1 MTRRPQ
7 GAAARRIAL
16 LAVLGLLGAT
26 SPSVAREP
34 VLFRVSDA
42 RGDDH
47 GAGSLVYPRR
57 DDLGPG
63 DLDLVELS
71 ARREGDGTRF
81 EATFARPIASPAGR
95 VADLS
100 GASLESI
107 ARLGFYT
114 FNLDLYVDQDR
125 LPASGD
131 TTMLP
136 GRGASVDAAWAWETM
151 VCLTPRPLEAG
162 RKMRGRLL
170 DAARARR
177 LAEAGRVDPSEEPA
191 LAGEA
196 EALLDARY
204 FFPTQVRVR
213 GRTVSLYVPDAFFQ
227 GAASPD
233 WGYTV
238 VVTGAQPLDRVD
250 VKAMIGLG
258 KRANEGLF
266 VIPVTEL
273 PSGETFG
280 GAPPAD
286 DLFPPIVDLLQPRPG
301 EQEALLSGYDLRSG
315 RPARVTGVVPGAGNE
330 VAPR

>member
-1 MTRRPQ
+1 MTRRPG
-7 GAAARRIAL
+7 GATARRLAL
-16 LAVLGLLGAT
+16 LAMLSLLGAT
-26 SPSVAREP
+26 SPAAAREP

-71 ARREGDGTRF
+71 ARRAGDGTRF

-95 VADLS
+95 VADRS
-100 GASLESI
+100 GASVESI

-114 FNLDLYVDQDR
+114 FNLDLYVDRDR

-136 GRGASVDAAWAWETM
+136 GRGASVEAAWAWETT
-151 VCLTPRPLEAG
+151 VCLTPRPLEAR

-177 LAEAGRVDPSEEPA
+177 LAEAGRVDPSEEPE
-191 LAGEA
+191 LAREA
-196 EALLDARY
+196 EVLLDARY

-213 GRTVSLYVPDAFFQ
+213 GRTVSFHVPDAFLG

-233 WGYTV
+233 WGYTA
-238 VVTGAQPLDRVD
+238 VVTGAQSLDRVD
-250 VKAMIGLG
+250 VKAMVGLG
-258 KRANEGLF
+258 KRADEGLF
-266 VIPVTEL
+266 MIPVTEL
-273 PSGETFG
+273 PSAETFG
-280 GAPPAD
+280 GAPPGD
-286 DLFPPIVDLLQPRPG
+286 DLFPPIVDLLQTRPG
-301 EQEALLSGYDLRSG
+301 AQEARLSGYDLRSG
-315 RPARVTGVVPGAGNE
+315 RWARVTGVVPGASDE
-330 VAPR
+330 AAPR